1 MIALPVTGSGEE
13 DAGEDGGDEDVELLL
28 HAARTAPRGRLSPTW
43 PARRRKS
50 RRGSRG
56 VYRIEG
62 LPLGSLTCSPPRR
75 RLPAESNCSQAGLA
89 GNHCTDVPRLHGDR
103 FFTS

>member
-1 MIALPVTGSGEE
+1 MTALPVTGSGEE
-13 DAGEDGGDEDVELLL
+13 DVGEDGGEEVVELLL
-28 HAARTAPRGRLSPTW
+28 QAARAAPRGTLSPTW

-56 VYRIEG
+56 VYRIGG

-75 RLPAESNCSQAGLA
+75 RLPAESNCSRPCVAGH
-89 GNHCTDVPRLHGDR
+89 HCTDAPPLHGEL
-103 FFTS
+103 F